1 VSEHD
6 DDGLF
11 GERLEFYTFAPE
23 QLREALP
30 EVEIVREVGKG
41 SMGVV
46 YEARRDADGARV
58 AVKILPPSLTLT
70 ERSLAR
76 FLREAALMRRVEHP
90 SIARVL
96 DLGRRGRIAFFVMEF
111 VEGRNLDERL
121 AVGPLPVREVAELGA
136 SCARALHFAH
146 ERGVVHRDVKPGNLI
161 QREDG
166 SVVITDFGLA
176 RESGS
181 GSMTE
186 SGAIV
191 GTPMYMAPEQ
201 VLGERDA
208 IGSRTD
214 VYGLGATLYTLLA
227 GRPPFEGGSAQHVLR
242 QVLERRPPRL
252 ARLRAD
258 VPRDLE
264 AILAK
269 SMSPAPAQR
278 YGSAQEFADDLD
290 RFLRGER
297 VLARLPGPVGRA
309 WAAAR
314 ARPLLSGLCAVIA
327 MLALGAFALQQ
338 DRQRNRLEASLAG
351 AERSLALASR
361 ASDDLGR
368 RLTPRERS
376 DLLYDSLARASE
388 VIAQDTTYW
397 RAWFVRAKAH
407 YQLNAWR
414 EAISDL
420 DATERVLGEATPDL
434 LRFRI
439 EALSHLGDLRSR
451 AELQTNLFR
460 LLDLDP
466 SRSNRCVVASE
477 MLRMANALPPGDRP
491 EVLGTVERVL
501 GAAVADDPQDVSVRA
516 LLLQVQG
523 DVEGALTMIQS
534 AEARFPADAIV
545 HATAADLYRRVGLDE
560 DADAA
565 AERAAALDPRYVP
578 LPDAGGTR
586 EPAGV
591 DVGEIQGF
599 FDGLDTLIR
608 SADRQR

>member
-1 VSEHD
+1 MSESND
-6 DDGLF
+6 DLF

-23 QLREALP
+23 QLRDALP

-46 YEARRDADGARV
+46 YEARRRADGSRV

-90 SIARVL
+90 TIARVL
-96 DLGRRGRIAFFVMEF
+96 DLGRRDRIAFFVMEF
-111 VEGRNLDERL
+111 VEGMNLDERL
-121 AVGPLPVREVAELGA
+121 AIGPLPVQQVAELGA
-136 SCARALHFAH
+136 ACARALHFAH

-161 QREDG
+161 QRNDG
-166 SVVITDFGLA
+166 TVVITDFGLA

-242 QVLERRPPRL
+242 QVLEQRPPRL
-252 ARLRAD
+252 AKLRAD

-264 AILAK
+264 AIVAK
-269 SMSPAPAQR
+269 AMAASPAER
-278 YGSAQEFADDLD
+278 YGSAQEFAEDLE
-290 RFLRGER
+290 RFLGGAR
-297 VLARLPGPVGRA
+297 VSARLPGPMARTWRTV
-309 WAAAR
+309 R
-314 ARPLLSGLCAVIA
+314 ARPLLSSLCAVIA
-327 MLALGAFALQQ
+327 ALAIGALALQQ

-368 RLTPRERS
+368 RMTPRDRS
-376 DLLYDSLARASE
+376 DLLYDTLAKASE

-407 YQLNAWR
+407 FQLNAWR

-420 DATERVLGEATPDL
+420 DSTERFLGEPTPDL

-439 EALSHLGDLRSR
+439 DALSHLGDPRSR
-451 AELQTNLFR
+451 VELQADLFR

-477 MLRMANALPPGDRP
+477 MLRMADALAPEDRP

-501 GAAVADDPQDVSVRA
+501 GAPVADDPQDVSVRA

-534 AEARFPADAIV
+534 AEVRFPGDAIV
-545 HATAADLYRRVGLDE
+545 HATAADLYRRIGLDT

-578 LPDAGGTR
+578 QPNSQAPKA
-586 EPAGV
+586 PAGV